1 MLQGNPKLLN
11 LECSKAVSYTGVL
24 FFFFIFLLVGEGKEF
39 VVGDKTV
46 K

>member
-1 MLQGNPKLLN
+1 MLQGNPRLLN

-24 FFFFIFLLVGEGKEF
+24 FFFIFLLVGEGKEF

>member
-1 MLQGNPKLLN
+1 MLQGNPRLLN
-11 LECSKAVSYTGVL
+11 LECSKAVSYTGVV
-24 FFFFIFLLVGEGKEF
+24 FFFLVGEGKEF